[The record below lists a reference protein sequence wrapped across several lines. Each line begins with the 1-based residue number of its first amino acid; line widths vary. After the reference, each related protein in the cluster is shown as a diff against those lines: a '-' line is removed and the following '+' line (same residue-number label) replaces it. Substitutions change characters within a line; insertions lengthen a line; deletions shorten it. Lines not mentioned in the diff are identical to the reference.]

1 MIIKASQRSGAKQLG
16 LHLLKT
22 EENEHV
28 EIHEVSGFLSQN
40 LMGAM
45 SEAYAMARGTKC
57 DKYLFSVSLSPP
69 ANESVQIDVFEKA
82 IKDIEGR
89 LRLKGQPRAIVF
101 HEKEGRRHCH
111 AVWSRIDADKMIAI
125 KLPYF
130 KTKLQEISKQLFLE
144 NGWGIPKGFLDK
156 GLRDPRTFNL
166 AEWQQAKRTGIN
178 PKDIKEAAQSCWS
191 RSDGLKSFER
201 AMEEKGLFLAKG
213 DRRGFVAI
221 TVEGE
226 VFAVSRLLDIKSKDV
241 NAKLGNP
248 DNLKSVTE
256 TKAFLSEEITEKLS
270 PVIRE
275 AKQIAIKQLRP
286 LYDAREQMKEAHQAE
301 RQKLDA
307 GQRQRH
313 EQETKERANRI
324 RKGFMGLWDK
334 LTGEYAK
341 IRKQNEM
348 EAFFALNR
356 DRKQRHDLIH
366 AQLKERQTLQAKIME
381 ARTRNT
387 KMLLHLYQSAA
398 HYRHL
403 TLEKEEKR
411 QNPNNRDNQRKRDNG
426 LELG

>member
-1 MIIKASQRSGAKQLG
+1 MIIKASQRSGGKQLG

-28 EIHEVSGFLSQN
+28 EIHEVSGFLSQS

-57 DKYLFSVSLSPP
+57 QKYLFSVSLSPP
-69 ANESVQIDVFEKA
+69 QNESVQIEVFEKA
-82 IKDIEGR
+82 ISDIEDR
-89 LRLKGQPRAIVF
+89 LGLKGQPRAIVF

-111 AVWSRIDADKMIAI
+111 AVWSRIDADKMIAL

-130 KTKLQEISKQLFLE
+130 KTRLQEISKQLFLE

-156 GLRDPRTFNL
+156 GLRDPRTFKL

-201 AMEEKGLFLAKG
+201 AMEEKGLFIARG
-213 DRRGFVAI
+213 DRRGFVAV

-226 VFAVSRLLDIKSKDV
+226 VFALSRLLDIKSKDV
-241 NAKLGNP
+241 AAKLRN
-248 DNLKSVTE
+248 DDQLKSVAE
-256 TKAFLSEEITEKLS
+256 TKAFLSKEITAKLK
-270 PVIRE
+270 PVIAD
-275 AKQIAIKQLRP
+275 AKRIAANHLRP
-286 LYDAREQMKEAHQAE
+286 LYEERDAMKTLHQTE

-307 GQRQRH
+307 GQRQR
-313 EQETKERANRI
+313 QEIEIKERANRI
-324 RKGFMGLWDK
+324 RKGFMGIWDR
-334 LTGEYAK
+334 LTGEYSKA
-341 IRKQNEM
+341 RAQNEM

-356 DRKQRHDLIH
+356 DRKQRHDLVA
-366 AQLKERQTLQAKIME
+366 AQLKDRQSLQTKIIE
-381 ARTRNT
+381 VRTKQT
-387 KMLLHLYQSAA
+387 KMILNLYQHAA

-403 TLEKEEKR
+403 DKDK
-411 QNPNNRDNQRKRDNG
+411 QAGRDITRSLNTSRKRDKG

>member
-1 MIIKASQRSGAKQLG
+1 MIIKASQRSGGKQLG

-28 EIHEVSGFLSQN
+28 ELHEVSGFVSN
-40 LMGAM
+40 SLMGAM
-45 SEAYAMARGTKC
+45 NEAYAMARGTKC
-57 DKYLFSVSLSPP
+57 KQYLFSVSLSPP
-69 ANESVQIDVFEKA
+69 QHESVQIEVFEKA
-82 IKDIEGR
+82 IKDIEER
-89 LRLKGQPRAIVF
+89 LNLQGQPRAIVF

-111 AVWSRIDADKMIAI
+111 AVWSRIDAETMKA
-125 KLPYF
+125 KELPFF
-130 KTKLQEISKQLFLE
+130 KKKLQEISKQLFLE

-178 PKDIKEAAQSCWS
+178 PKDIKEAAQSCWL
-191 RSDGLKSFER
+191 RSDGLKAFER

-213 DRRGFVAI
+213 DRRGHVAI

-226 VFAVSRLLDIKSKDV
+226 VFAVSRLLDVKSKDV
-241 NAKLGNP
+241 IAKLGDP

-256 TKAFLSEEITEKLS
+256 TKAFLSKEITEKLS
-270 PVIRE
+270 PIIKE
-275 AKQIAIKQLRP
+275 AKRMAANQMRP
-286 LYDAREQMKEAHQAE
+286 LNEQKEKMKTLHQAE

-313 EQETKERANRI
+313 EQETRERANRI
-324 RKGFMGLWDK
+324 RKGFMGIWDR

-341 IRKQNEM
+341 VRKQNEM

-356 DRKQRHDLIH
+356 DRKQRHDLVN

-381 ARTRNT
+381 VRTRHT
-387 KMLLHLYQSAA
+387 KMLLDLYRHAA

-403 TLEKEEKR
+403 EKDKQVQR
-411 QNPNNRDNQRKRDNG
+411 QSPSNLDIQRKRNNG

>member
-1 MIIKASQRSGAKQLG
+1 MIIKASQRSGGKQLG

-28 EIHEVSGFLSQN
+28 EVHEVSGFLSQN

-45 SEAYAMARGTKC
+45 NEAYATARGTKC
-57 DKYLFSVSLSPP
+57 NKYLFSVSLSPP
-69 ANESVQIDVFEKA
+69 QNESVQIEVFEKA
-82 IKDIEGR
+82 LADIEER
-89 LRLKGQPRAIVF
+89 LGLKGQPRAIVF

-111 AVWSRIDADKMIAI
+111 AVWSRIDAEKMIAI

-213 DRRGFVAI
+213 DRRGHVAI

-226 VFAVSRLLDIKSKDV
+226 VFAVSRLLDIKSKEIV
-241 NAKLGNP
+241 AKLGNP

-256 TKAFLSEEITEKLS
+256 TKAFLSKEVTEKIS
-270 PVIRE
+270 PI
-275 AKQIAIKQLRP
+275 IKESKRMAANQMRP
-286 LYDAREQMKEAHQAE
+286 LNEQREKMKTLHQTE
-301 RQKLDA
+301 RQKLVA

-313 EQETKERANRI
+313 EIETKERANRI
-324 RKGFMGLWDK
+324 RKGFMGVWDK
-334 LTGEYAK
+334 LTGEYSK

-348 EAFFALNR
+348 EAFFSLNR
-356 DRKQRHDLIH
+356 DRKQRHDLVD

-381 ARTRNT
+381 VRMRNT
-387 KMLLHLYQSAA
+387 KMILDLYRHSA

-403 TLEKEEKR
+403 EKDKQTQR
-411 QNPNNRDNQRKRDNG
+411 QNPNSRDIQRKRDNG

>member
-28 EIHEVSGFLSQN
+28 EIHEVSGFLSEN

-45 SEAYAMARGTKC
+45 NEAYATARGTKC
-57 DKYLFSVSLSPP
+57 DKYLFSVSLSPH
-69 ANESVQIDVFEKA
+69 ANESVQVEVFEKA
-82 IKDIEGR
+82 IANIEER
-89 LRLKGQPRAIVF
+89 LGLKGQPRAIVF

-111 AVWSRIDADKMIAI
+111 AVWSRIDADKMVAI

-130 KTKLQEISKQLFLE
+130 KTKLQEVSKQLFLE

-213 DRRGFVAI
+213 DKRGFVAI

-226 VFAVSRLLDIKSKDV
+226 VFAVSRLLDVKSKDL

-248 DNLKSVTE
+248 DNLKSVAE
-256 TKAFLSEEITEKLS
+256 TKAFLSKEVTEKLS

-286 LYDAREQMKEAHQAE
+286 LYDARERMMEAHQAK

-313 EQETKERANRI
+313 EQETKDRATRI

-334 LTGEYAK
+334 LTGEHAK
-341 IRKQNEM
+341 IKKQNEM
-348 EAFFALNR
+348 EAFFSLNR

-381 ARTRNT
+381 VRTRHT
-387 KMLLHLYQSAA
+387 KMLLDLYRHAA
-398 HYRHL
+398 HYRR
-403 TLEKEEKR
+403 LEKDK
-411 QNPNNRDNQRKRDNG
+411 QAKQVNPNNRDNQRKRDNG
-426 LELG
+426 LEL

>member
-28 EIHEVSGFLSQN
+28 EVHEVSGFLSQS

-69 ANESVQIDVFEKA
+69 ANESVQIEVFEKA
-82 IKDIEGR
+82 IKDIEER
-89 LRLKGQPRAIVF
+89 LNLQGQPRAIVF

-111 AVWSRIDADKMIAI
+111 AVWSRIDAETMKA
-125 KLPYF
+125 KELPFF
-130 KTKLQEISKQLFLE
+130 KKKLQEISKQLFLE

-166 AEWQQAKRTGIN
+166 AEWQQAKRTCIN

-213 DRRGFVAI
+213 DRRGHVAI

-226 VFAVSRLLDIKSKDV
+226 VFAVSRLLDMKSKDIV
-241 NAKLGNP
+241 AKLGNP
-248 DNLKSVTE
+248 DNLKAVTE
-256 TKAFLSEEITEKLS
+256 TKAFLSKEISEKLS
-270 PVIRE
+270 PIIKE
-275 AKQIAIKQLRP
+275 AKRMAANQMRP
-286 LYDAREQMKEAHQAE
+286 LNEQREKMKTLHQSE

-324 RKGFMGLWDK
+324 RKGFMGIWDR

-341 IRKQNEM
+341 RRKQNEM
-348 EAFFALNR
+348 EAFFSLNR
-356 DRKQRHDLIH
+356 DRKQRHDLVNT
-366 AQLKERQTLQAKIME
+366 QLKERQTLQAKIME
-381 ARTRNT
+381 VRTRHT
-387 KMLLHLYQSAA
+387 KMLLDLYRHAA

-403 TLEKEEKR
+403 DKDKQAQR
-411 QNPNNRDNQRKRDNG
+411 QNHNNQDIQRKGDNG

>member
-1 MIIKASQRSGAKQLG
+1 MIIKASQRSGGKQLG

-28 EIHEVSGFLSQN
+28 ELHEVSGFVSNSLI
-40 LMGAM
+40 GAM
-45 SEAYAMARGTKC
+45 NEAYAMARGTKC
-57 DKYLFSVSLSPP
+57 EQYLFSVSLSPP
-69 ANESVQIDVFEKA
+69 QNESVQIEVFEKA
-82 IKDIEGR
+82 IKDIEER
-89 LRLKGQPRAIVF
+89 LNLKGQPRAIVF

-111 AVWSRIDADKMIAI
+111 AVWSRIDAETMKA
-125 KLPYF
+125 KELPFF
-130 KTKLQEISKQLFLE
+130 KKKLQEISKQLFLE

-156 GLRDPRTFNL
+156 GLRDPRTFNF
-166 AEWQQAKRTGIN
+166 AEWQQAKRTGIS
-178 PKDIKEAAQSCWS
+178 PKDIKEAAQSCWT

-213 DRRGFVAI
+213 DKRGHVAI

-256 TKAFLSEEITEKLS
+256 TKAFLSKEITEKIS
-270 PVIRE
+270 PIIKE
-275 AKQIAIKQLRP
+275 AKRMAANQLRP
-286 LYDAREQMKEAHQAE
+286 LSEQREKMKTLHQTE

-313 EQETKERANRI
+313 EQETKERATRI
-324 RKGFMGLWDK
+324 RKGFMGIWDR

-356 DRKQRHDLIH
+356 DRKQRHDLIQ

-381 ARTRNT
+381 VRNRHT
-387 KMLLHLYQSAA
+387 KMLLDLYRHAA

-403 TLEKEEKR
+403 EKDKQVQT
-411 QNPNNRDNQRKRDNG
+411 QNPNNRDIQRKRNNG

>member
-1 MIIKASQRSGAKQLG
+1 MILKASQRSGGKQLG

-28 EIHEVSGFLSQN
+28 EVHEVSGFLSQN

-45 SEAYAMARGTKC
+45 NEAYAMARGTKC
-57 DKYLFSVSLSPP
+57 DKYLFSLSLSPP
-69 ANESVQIDVFEKA
+69 QNESVQIEVFEKA
-82 IKDIEGR
+82 LADIEER
-89 LRLKGQPRAIVF
+89 LGLKGQPRAIVF

-111 AVWSRIDADKMIAI
+111 AVWSRIDAEKMIAI

-191 RSDGLKSFER
+191 RSDSLKSFER

-226 VFAVSRLLDIKSKDV
+226 VFAISRLLDIKSKDV
-241 NAKLGNP
+241 NTKLGNP
-248 DNLKSVTE
+248 DNLKSVAE
-256 TKAFLSEEITEKLS
+256 TKAFLSKEITEKLS
-270 PVIRE
+270 PLIKE
-275 AKQIAIKQLRP
+275 AKRMASNKLRP
-286 LYDAREQMKEAHQAE
+286 LHDEREKMKIEHQTE

-348 EAFFALNR
+348 EAFFSLNR
-356 DRKQRHDLIH
+356 DRKQRHDLIQ
-366 AQLKERQTLQAKIME
+366 AQIKDRQILQTKIME
-381 ARTRNT
+381 VRTRHT
-387 KMLLHLYQSAA
+387 KMLLDL
-398 HYRHL
+398 YRHASHFRH
-403 TLEKEEKR
+403 LE
-411 QNPNNRDNQRKRDNG
+411 RDMASQKGNIQTRDTQRKRNNG

>member
-1 MIIKASQRSGAKQLG
+1 MIIKASQRSGGKQLG

-28 EIHEVSGFLSQN
+28 ELHEVSGLVSN
-40 LMGAM
+40 SLLGAM
-45 SEAYAMARGTKC
+45 NEAYAMARGTKC
-57 DKYLFSVSLSPP
+57 EQYLFSVSLSPP
-69 ANESVQIDVFEKA
+69 QNESVQIEVFEKA
-82 IKDIEGR
+82 IKDIEER
-89 LRLKGQPRAIVF
+89 LGLKGQPRAIVF

-111 AVWSRIDADKMIAI
+111 AVWSRIDAETMKA
-125 KLPYF
+125 KELPFF
-130 KTKLQEISKQLFLE
+130 KNKLQEISKQLFLE

-166 AEWQQAKRTGIN
+166 SEWQQAKRTGIN

-226 VFAVSRLLDIKSKDV
+226 VFVVSRLLDIKSKDV
-241 NAKLGNP
+241 IAKLGNP

-256 TKAFLSEEITEKLS
+256 TKAFLSKEISEKLS
-270 PVIRE
+270 PIIKE
-275 AKQIAIKQLRP
+275 AKRLAANQLSP
-286 LYDAREQMKEAHQAE
+286 FNEQKEKMKTLHQTE
-301 RQKLDA
+301 RQKLDM

-313 EQETKERANRI
+313 EQETKIRATRI
-324 RKGFMGLWDK
+324 RKGFMGIWDR
-334 LTGEYAK
+334 LTGEYSK
-341 IRKQNEM
+341 IRKQNEI
-348 EAFFALNR
+348 EAFFSLNR
-356 DRKQRHDLIH
+356 DRKQRHDLIQ
-366 AQLKERQTLQAKIME
+366 AQLKERQTLQAKIIE
-381 ARTRNT
+381 VRTRHT
-387 KMLLHLYQSAA
+387 KMLLDLYRHAA

-403 TLEKEEKR
+403 EKDKQTKR
-411 QNPNNRDNQRKRDNG
+411 ENPNNNEINRKWDSG

>member
-69 ANESVQIDVFEKA
+69 ANESVQIEVFEKA
-82 IKDIEGR
+82 IKDIEER
-89 LRLKGQPRAIVF
+89 LGLKGQPRAIVF

-130 KTKLQEISKQLFLE
+130 KTKLQEVSKQLFLE

-256 TKAFLSEEITEKLS
+256 TKAFLAKEVTEKLS

-275 AKQIAIKQLRP
+275 AKQIAVKQLRP
-286 LYDAREQMKEAHQAE
+286 LYDAREQMKEAHQTE
-301 RQKLDA
+301 RQKLDR

-341 IRKQNEM
+341 IKKQNEI

-356 DRKQRHDLIH
+356 DRKQRHDLIQ

-381 ARTRNT
+381 VRTRNT

-398 HYRHL
+398 YYRHL
-403 TLEKEEKR
+403 TKEKEAKR
-411 QNPNNRDNQRKRDNG
+411 QNTNNRDNQRKRDNG

>member
-28 EIHEVSGFLSQN
+28 EIHEVSGFLSEN

-69 ANESVQIDVFEKA
+69 QNESVQIEVFEKA
-82 IKDIEGR
+82 IADIEGR
-89 LRLKGQPRAIVF
+89 LGLKGQPRAIVF

-130 KTKLQEISKQLFLE
+130 KTKLQEVSKQLFLE

-178 PKDIKEAAQSCWS
+178 PTDIKEAAQSCWS

-201 AMEEKGLFLAKG
+201 AMEEKGLFIAKG
-213 DRRGFVAI
+213 DKRGFVAI
-221 TVEGE
+221 TIEGE

-256 TKAFLSEEITEKLS
+256 TKAFLSKEVTQKLS

-286 LYDAREQMKEAHQAE
+286 LYDAREQMKEAHQTE

-313 EQETKERANRI
+313 EQETKDRANRI

-348 EAFFALNR
+348 EVFFALNR
-356 DRKQRHDLIH
+356 DRKQRHDLIQ

-381 ARTRNT
+381 VRTRNT

-403 TLEKEEKR
+403 AKEKQANR
-411 QNPNNRDNQRKRDNG
+411 QNPNIRDNQRKQDKG

>member
-1 MIIKASQRSGAKQLG
+1 MIIKASQRSGGKQLG

-57 DKYLFSVSLSPP
+57 QKYLFSVSLSPP
-69 ANESVQIDVFEKA
+69 QNESVQVEVFEKA
-82 IKDIEGR
+82 ISDIEDR
-89 LRLKGQPRAIVF
+89 LGLKGQPRAVVF

-111 AVWSRIDADKMIAI
+111 VVWSRIDAENMIAL

-130 KTKLQEISKQLFLE
+130 KTKLQEVSKQLFLE

-156 GLRDPRTFNL
+156 GLRDPRTFSL
-166 AEWQQAKRTGIN
+166 AEWQQAKRMGIN

-191 RSDGLKSFER
+191 RSDGLKSFAR
-201 AMEEKGLFLAKG
+201 AMEEKGLFIAKG
-213 DRRGFVAI
+213 DRRGHVAVS
-221 TVEGE
+221 VEGE
-226 VFAVSRLLDIKSKDV
+226 VFALSRLLDVKAKDV
-241 NAKLGNP
+241 AAKLGK
-248 DNLKSVTE
+248 DDQLKSVAE
-256 TKAFLSEEITEKLS
+256 TKAFLSKEISAKLK
-270 PVIRE
+270 PVIAD
-275 AKQIAIKQLRP
+275 AKRIAANHLRP
-286 LYDAREQMKEAHQAE
+286 LYEQREAMKHLHQAE
-301 RQKLDA
+301 RQRLDA

-313 EQETKERANRI
+313 ELETKERANRI
-324 RKGFMGLWDK
+324 RKGFMGIWDR

-341 IRKQNEM
+341 ARKQNEM

-356 DRKQRHDLIH
+356 DRKQRHDLIQ
-366 AQLKERQTLQAKIME
+366 AQLKDRQALQAKIMDV
-381 ARTRNT
+381 RTKQT
-387 KMLLHLYQSAA
+387 KMILNLFQHAA

-403 TLEKEEKR
+403 ENGG
-411 QNPNNRDNQRKRDNG
+411 QAGRDNPRTPETPRKRDKG

>member
-1 MIIKASQRSGAKQLG
+1 MIIKASQRSGGKQLG

-28 EIHEVSGFLSQN
+28 ELHEVSGFVSN
-40 LMGAM
+40 SLMGAM
-45 SEAYAMARGTKC
+45 NEAYAMARGTKC
-57 DKYLFSVSLSPP
+57 EQYLFSVSLSPP
-69 ANESVQIDVFEKA
+69 QNESVQIEVFEKA
-82 IKDIEGR
+82 IADIEER
-89 LRLKGQPRAIVF
+89 LGLKGQPRAIVF

-111 AVWSRIDADKMIAI
+111 AVWSRIDAETMKA
-125 KLPYF
+125 KELPFF
-130 KTKLQEISKQLFLE
+130 KNKLQEISKQLFLE

-166 AEWQQAKRTGIN
+166 SEWQQAKRTGIN

-241 NAKLGNP
+241 IAKLGNP
-248 DNLKSVTE
+248 DNLKSVSE
-256 TKAFLSEEITEKLS
+256 TKAFLSKEVTEKLS
-270 PVIRE
+270 PIIKE
-275 AKQIAIKQLRP
+275 AKRMAANQMRP
-286 LYDAREQMKEAHQAE
+286 LNEQKEKMKTQHQTE

-307 GQRQRH
+307 GQRQRN

-324 RKGFMGLWDK
+324 RKGFMGIWDR
-334 LTGEYAK
+334 LTGEYSK
-341 IRKQNEM
+341 IKKQNEM
-348 EAFFALNR
+348 EAFFSLNR
-356 DRKQRHDLIH
+356 DRKQRHDLIQ

-381 ARTRNT
+381 VRNRHT
-387 KMLLHLYQSAA
+387 KMLLDLYRHAA

-403 TLEKEEKR
+403 EKGKQTQR
-411 QNPNNRDNQRKRDNG
+411 QIPNNRDIQRKRDNG